1 MAGEMRRLVLIAV
14 LALLAAAAP
23 AAQAIPHLP
32 GARAGG
38 RQSRRPHAR
47 GPDRGLRLRPRDAL
61 HAARRAP
68 GHGRAAAL
76 AGGQRPRRLLGT
88 YRCERWGKDSA
99 SLHAE
104 GRALD
109 WHLDRSNAADA
120 REAQRLIRLLLAPDE
135 AGNPQALARRM
146 GLEEIIWD
154 CGYWGA
160 GMPDF
165 RPYSVCFD
173 KHGKARKHV
182 DVTLAHRDHIHFG
195 LSKAGAAAQTSF
207 WDR

>member
-1 MAGEMRRLVLIAV
+1 MLGVPIEDSVYD
-14 LALLAAAAP
+14 P
-23 AAQAIPHLP
+23 ATHCT
-32 GARAGG
+32 
-38 RQSRRPHAR
+38 PHAKRPGMVALQRWLEANAR
-47 GPDRGLRLRPRDAL
+47 GVSW
-61 HAARRAP
+61 
-68 GHGRAAAL
+68 
-76 AGGQRPRRLLGT
+76 GT

-135 AGNPQALARRM
+135 AGDPQALARRM

-165 RPYSVCFD
+165 RPYSVCFN

>member
-1 MAGEMRRLVLIAV
+1 MAGNPADRMLEVPIEDSVYDPATHCTPHAERPGMV
-14 LALLAAAAP
+14 ALQRWLRPTP
-23 AAQAIPHLP
+23 AASSGAPTAASA
-32 GARAGG
+32 GARTPP
-38 RQSRRPHAR
+38 RCTPRVAR
-47 GPDRGLRLRPRDAL
+47 ST
-61 HAARRAP
+61 
-68 GHGRAAAL
+68 
-76 AGGQRPRRLLGT
+76 GT
-88 YRCERWGKDSA
+88 WT
-99 SLHAE
+99 
-104 GRALD
+104 
-109 WHLDRSNAADA
+109 RSNAADA
-120 REAQRLIRLLLAPDE
+120 REAQRLIRPPLAPDE

-154 CGYWGA
+154 CGYRGA